1 MNLKSIKGF
10 LQNGKNEK
18 EIFSTLVTPY
28 PNLAKSLFKDYK
40 IIDVTGTTEVY
51 PFPIFDVVGI
61 GETLRR
67 NKKYIAE
74 ELFESES
81 IIIKKFNYDIDD
93 EERKWR

>member
-1 MNLKSIKGF
+1 
-10 LQNGKNEK
+10 
-18 EIFSTLVTPY
+18 
-28 PNLAKSLFKDYK
+28 
-40 IIDVTGTTEVY
+40 
-51 PFPIFDVVGI
+51 VVGI